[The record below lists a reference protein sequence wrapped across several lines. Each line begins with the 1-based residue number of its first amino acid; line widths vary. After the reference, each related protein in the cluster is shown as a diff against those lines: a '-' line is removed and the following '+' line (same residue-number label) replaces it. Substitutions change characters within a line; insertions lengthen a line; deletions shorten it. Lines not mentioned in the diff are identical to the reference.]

1 MRLHALLF
9 CHRNVQI
16 QDLQQKICDA
26 DQGKGLKIKLYT
38 VHSHSCNL
46 NWLRTVLLLVYMV
59 TESEV
64 WLVACAEQ
72 HKMCSVGAGRVFGVN
87 DDSGCHV
94 KAASILHAQ
103 NGNCFS
109 TEKKEK
115 WERVKNAI
123 SLRVSCHVCC
133 NVRVKNAISLR
144 VSCHVCCNVLTESKG
159 GKSMWESLHTMME
172 AKCALKWLLEQV
184 TPSKPWLK
192 TSLFKSAI

>member
-133 NVRVKNAISLR
+133 NVS
-144 VSCHVCCNVLTESKG
+144 TENKG